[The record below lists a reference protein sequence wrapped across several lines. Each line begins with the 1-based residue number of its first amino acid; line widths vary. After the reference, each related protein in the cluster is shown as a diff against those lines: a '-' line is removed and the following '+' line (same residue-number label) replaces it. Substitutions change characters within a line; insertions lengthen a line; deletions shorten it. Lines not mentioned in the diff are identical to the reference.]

1 MECAHIDGD
10 RQNNR
15 LNNLMWVTRKENS
28 SHRLLHGTDFRGEKS
43 PSSKLNKAAVQVI
56 RSVYRKY
63 DEMFGAVNLAKAF
76 KVNKSCILKV
86 VNRETWTDVK

>member
-1 MECAHIDGD
+1 
-10 RQNNR
+10 
-15 LNNLMWVTRKENS
+15 
-28 SHRLLHGTDFRGEKS
+28 LHGTDFRGEKS